1 MINGIENQVTL
12 DYVYQMQ
19 ENWSDTGENMLN
31 SWLMNLQI
39 SLDLHSEIVFYRN

>member
-31 SWLMNLQI
+31 SWLMNLGN
-39 SLDLHSEIVFYRN
+39 SYHYY

>member
-39 SLDLHSEIVFYRN
+39 RVTWQWLPVEQE